1 MWLGRDRGRGRW
13 KGGRNGNEGDKGKSE
28 EGREERE
35 GEGRELRGMEGKG
48 RQGEEGALI
57 CAPQYLDQVYA
68 LDAG

>member
-1 MWLGRDRGRGRW
+1 MAM
-13 KGGRNGNEGDKGKSE
+13 KGSEGNRVRKE
-28 EGREERE
+28 ERRE

>member
-1 MWLGRDRGRGRW
+1 MAMKGIKGRVRKEERRG
-13 KGGRNGNEGDKGKSE
+13 K
-28 EGREERE
+28 GRER
-35 GEGRELRGMEGKG
+35 RGMEGKG